1 MASFEAQLEDLL
13 QRNRTLE
20 HTNKKLADEMALDA
34 HRASKTLRDTEAKW
48 NAERVLWRE
57 GCNRLLS
64 CHHLAHLRLSAQLST
79 VEATLLKE
87 TGLWRQEKVARLHRD
102 FQLTMF
108 RVREG
113 ELEAKIEEL
122 EDALQDAQN
131 GQQNHFSKL
140 AEQIKSQDEDIGLL
154 NEEKSAAEEELA
166 KLRES
171 HVGLQVKVESTQ
183 AKLERVTL
191 QLDGAQTTSAEL
203 ARQNDELKRGEEVE
217 TLRKQRI
224 DLEVEVRA
232 LQLRLEKKESEL
244 QKEKNKVIKH
254 KKNAEEFETYI
265 NERREEMED
274 IENQLANAKNQ
285 VETLQLELDAERA
298 ARPISPLK
306 RRQASP
312 IASEDEVANNFA
324 EDVPP
329 SPAKPPSKKPRSKG
343 APSKNGGRKPASEM
357 LAGPS
362 NAPDSDIE
370 EVPNPKTRS
379 RGKAK
384 ALDVE
389 VTKAKPRSKT
399 AGRVSEGEGE
409 SETKAAKNKGK
420 GKAVEVV
427 DDSDSDAVQKESPR
441 SKTATRGKR
450 KRDDAADGANKPRAP
465 SEVPE
470 VVERPKPRS
479 KPRSKVVNGGRAG
492 SVQPRGT
499 TVISDAESEEP
510 ARKKKKRTIGIF
522 PPGSQ
527 PTSFN
532 FLSAGEPGGIDIPTV
547 LSPVAPGRTG
557 STNSSLGRRK

>member
-1 MASFEAQLEDLL
+1 
-13 QRNRTLE
+13 
-20 HTNKKLADEMALDA
+20 
-34 HRASKTLRDTEAKW
+34 
-48 NAERVLWRE
+48 
-57 GCNRLLS
+57 
-64 CHHLAHLRLSAQLST
+64 
-79 VEATLLKE
+79 
-87 TGLWRQEKVARLHRD
+87 
-102 FQLTMF
+102 
-108 RVREG
+108 
-113 ELEAKIEEL
+113 
-122 EDALQDAQN
+122 
-131 GQQNHFSKL
+131 
-140 AEQIKSQDEDIGLL
+140 
-154 NEEKSAAEEELA
+154 
-166 KLRES
+166 
-171 HVGLQVKVESTQ
+171 
-183 AKLERVTL
+183 
-191 QLDGAQTTSAEL
+191 
-203 ARQNDELKRGEEVE
+203 
-217 TLRKQRI
+217 
-224 DLEVEVRA
+224 
-232 LQLRLEKKESEL
+232 
-244 QKEKNKVIKH
+244 
-254 KKNAEEFETYI
+254 
-265 NERREEMED
+265 MED

-285 VETLQLELDAERA
+285 VEILQLELDAERA

-306 RRQASP
+306 VCTSQSMLSHINVQQRRQASP

-357 LAGPS
+357 VAGPS

-427 DDSDSDAVQKESPR
+427 DDSDSDAAQKESPR

-470 VVERPKPRS
+470 VVEHPKPRS
-479 KPRSKVVNGGRAG
+479 KPRSKVANGGRAG

-532 FLSAGEPGGIDIPTV
+532 FLSTV
-547 LSPVAPGRTG
+547 RWL
-557 STNSSLGRRK
+557 RR